1 MRERAALLGGSLRVE
16 RGVNGIGTSV
26 HACVPILAPGTEP
39 DAGTSGVALA
49 VAALAVETAV
59 QSVRNAG
66 EVEQVLQSLKLEEV
80 KLPTQLAAPAPLHS
94 GAGKRAS
101 A

>member
-1 MRERAALLGGSLRVE
+1 MP
-16 RGVNGIGTSV
+16 
-26 HACVPILAPGTEP
+26 ACRFLAPGTEP

-80 KLPTQLAAPAPLHS
+80 KLPTQLAAPAPLRS